1 MIQYLWIFN
10 NQLSALPN
18 SICNLPLDWDS
29 LDNNF
34 LQYFGTGGNML
45 CENLPECV
53 ENSQNLNTSID
64 PLYYSFLIT
73 VEQDCSVEECAQ
85 MDISGDGIT
94 NVIDI
99 ISLVNF
105 ILSEED
111 TSNDNLCIFDLTE
124 DGIINV
130 IDIVLLVNAILDN

>member
-1 MIQYLWIFN
+1 
-10 NQLSALPN
+10 
-18 SICNLPLDWDS
+18 
-29 LDNNF
+29 
-34 LQYFGTGGNML
+34 
-45 CENLPECV
+45 
-53 ENSQNLNTSID
+53 
-64 PLYYSFLIT
+64 
-73 VEQDCSVEECAQ
+73 

-111 TSNDNLCIFDLTE
+111 SSNDNLCIFDLTE

-130 IDIVLLVNAILDN
+130 IDIILLVNAILDN